1 MAAVD
6 ESVEVGGAAA
16 CAAAAPPDVLA
27 QLNELKNSGNA
38 LYKAKD
44 WQAACAAYS
53 QAVRLAPVVSVDDSE
68 SDEEVVEQAAT
79 LLASL
84 PQELREAVAVCYC
97 NRSAARF
104 AMKQYVGSLSDA
116 QLAGQFNPTFWKVH
130 WRAGNA
136 LLGME
141 ARVERSEQMISSFE
155 QCLAS
160 PTLPPKELPKGAPLN
175 CEFTLNGT
183 APSVCALGCCSI
195 QLALHA

>member
-6 ESVEVGGAAA
+6 ESVEVAAQFE
-16 CAAAAPPDVLA
+16 VLGK
-27 QLNELKNSGNA
+27 LNALKATGNA

-44 WQAACAAYS
+44 WAGACKAYS
-53 QAVRLAPVVSVDDSE
+53 EAVRLAPDVSVDDSE
-68 SDEEVVEQAAT
+68 SDDEVVEQAAV

-84 PQELREAVAVCYC
+84 PAELREAVAVCYC

-104 AMKQYVGSLSDA
+104 ALKQYVASLSDA
-116 QLAGQFNPTFWKVH
+116 QLAGQFNPSFWKVH

-160 PTLPPKELPKGAPLN
+160 PTLPPKELPKGKEA
-175 CEFTLNGT
+175 
-183 APSVCALGCCSI
+183 
-195 QLALHA
+195 